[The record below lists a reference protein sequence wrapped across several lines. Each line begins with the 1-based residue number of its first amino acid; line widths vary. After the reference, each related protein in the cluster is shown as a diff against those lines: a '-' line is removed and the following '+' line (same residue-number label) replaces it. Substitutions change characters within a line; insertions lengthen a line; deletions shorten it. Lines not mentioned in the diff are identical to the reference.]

1 MLALPPPPPPAELV
15 HVGWGGASA
24 DGVASSHSCL
34 AGGDAFAGVPGATS
48 GAENNIGCSSA
59 LCALAARSRHSEP
72 VSWPAP
78 SPPGQRPRSD
88 HDIERF
94 VGLMRLLAPFA
105 PLAGLRQRSVFA
117 ARATREGDQHFGRQL
132 PELVLAHPVW

>member
-1 MLALPPPPPPAELV
+1 MRLGRPLSPFRTRELAR
-15 HVGWGGASA
+15 
-24 DGVASSHSCL
+24 
-34 AGGDAFAGVPGATS
+34 AFA
-48 GAENNIGCSSA
+48 
-59 LCALAARSRHSEP
+59 
-72 VSWPAP
+72 
-78 SPPGQRPRSD
+78 PGQRPRSD
-88 HDIERF
+88 DDIERF